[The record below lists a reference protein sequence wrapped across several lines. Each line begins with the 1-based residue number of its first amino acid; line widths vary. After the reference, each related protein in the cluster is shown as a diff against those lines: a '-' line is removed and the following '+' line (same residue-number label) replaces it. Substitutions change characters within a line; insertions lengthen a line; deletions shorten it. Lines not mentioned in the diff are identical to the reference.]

1 MQPATP
7 STIIPTHPECP
18 TCEADMDVGMI
29 APSVFSHGR
38 GPVTYVCLACGSVAK
53 RHFPD
58 ALLSASQAA
67 A

>member
-1 MQPATP
+1 
-7 STIIPTHPECP
+7 
-18 TCEADMDVGMI
+18 MDVGMI